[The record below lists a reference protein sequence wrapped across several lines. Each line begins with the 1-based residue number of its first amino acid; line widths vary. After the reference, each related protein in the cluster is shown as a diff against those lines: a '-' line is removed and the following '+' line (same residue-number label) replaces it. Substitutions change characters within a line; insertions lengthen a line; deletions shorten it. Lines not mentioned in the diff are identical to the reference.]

1 MAELIRQP
9 ITTLDLTIQPGITSP
24 TQNTSVDFNQP
35 LRIAWDSN
43 GHEVIRFY
51 LRVGTSDGRWDLFS
65 AEVGKR
71 INNLLLDI
79 SVLPADVE
87 SLYLKLAYT
96 QMVNDKVKVRDMKT
110 KELIEQD
117 IVEEV
122 EMEPEEP
129 LVIYRKNEISL
140 SS

>member
-1 MAELIRQP
+1 MPELTNQP
-9 ITTLDLTIQPGITSP
+9 ITLQDLAIRPGITEP
-24 TQNTSVDFNQP
+24 IQNTIVDFNEP
-35 LRIAWDSN
+35 LKIAWSSK

-71 INNLLLDI
+71 INHLLLDI
-79 SVLPADVE
+79 SDLPADVE

-96 QMVNDKVKVRDMKT
+96 QMVKDTVNVRDMRT

-122 EMEPEEP
+122 EMGPEEP
-129 LVIYRKNEISL
+129 LVIYRKKEISL
-140 SS
+140 S

>member
-1 MAELIRQP
+1 MAELTNQP
-9 ITTLDLTIQPGITSP
+9 TTLLDLAISPGITSP
-24 TQNTSVDFNQP
+24 IQNTAVDFNEP
-35 LRIAWDSN
+35 LKITWESK

-71 INNLLLDI
+71 INSLLLDI

-87 SLYLKLAYT
+87 RLYLKLAYT
-96 QMVNDKVKVRDMKT
+96 QMVNDKVKVTDRKT
-110 KELIEQD
+110 KELIEHD

-129 LVIYRKNEISL
+129 LVIYRKNKISL

>member
-1 MAELIRQP
+1 MTELITQP
-9 ITTLDLTIQPGITSP
+9 TTMLDLAILPGITSP
-24 TQNTSVDFNQP
+24 IQNTCVDFNQP
-35 LRIAWDSN
+35 LKIAWDSN
-43 GHEVIRFY
+43 GNEVIRFY

-79 SVLPADVE
+79 SVLPEEVE

-96 QMVNDKVKVRDMKT
+96 QMVNDKVSVKDEKT
-110 KELIEQD
+110 GKSVEQD
-117 IVEEV
+117 VVEEV

-129 LVIYRKNEISL
+129 LVIYRKKELSL